1 MESKS
6 MKTSDEKKPGR
17 SLKKNLAVAA
27 VAASLGLSLGVPVR
41 DALAQGEN
49 MDSPPSYTM
58 DDTQNISSEK
68 INSPIESRQGKFKT
82 TIESKQGKFKSNQ
95 GKLDKRGSSQ
105 LRLNAIESTQI
116 KLDKQI
122 DAKTEAE
129 QSLDN
134 E

>member
-6 MKTSDEKKPGR
+6 KKKSDTRKPGR

-49 MDSPPSYTM
+49 MDSPPSYTI
-58 DDTQNISSEK
+58 DAPDTISSDNV
-68 INSPIESRQGKFKT
+68 NSAIESRQGKFKT
-82 TIESKQGKFKSNQ
+82 TIESKQGKFKSSVESKQ
-95 GKLDKRGSSQ
+95 GKIKVNQKSGSTQ

-116 KLDKQI
+116 KLDKEI
-122 DAKTEAE
+122 DAEIDE
-129 QSLDN
+129 
-134 E
+134 

>member
-6 MKTSDEKKPGR
+6 QKKSDDRKSGR

-49 MDSPPSYTM
+49 MESPPSYTI
-58 DDTQNISSEK
+58 DGTDNVSSENLK
-68 INSPIESRQGKFKT
+68 STIESRQGKFKT
-82 TIESKQGKFKSNQ
+82 TIESKQGKFKSSVESKQ
-95 GKLDKRGSSQ
+95 GKFKSGSSQ

-116 KLDKQI
+116 KLDKEI
-122 DAKTEAE
+122 DAEIDE
-129 QSLDN
+129 
-134 E
+134 